1 MRMYKAN
8 IAYTAVSQSRMSQYT
23 TTSGSW
29 YKKTVT
35 QHVDGYSKPRWY
47 VATPMEATVSGES
60 GQICVTGGAATTTSC
75 DDPAH
80 VAIAGVMFSEWKGG
94 NMPQQEDHVSAWEHS
109 QSSFTIAFF
118 AVVLASV
125 TFGIALVAVPALGFA
140 ASVGMAAA
148 AGAAVGA
155 GYAIASTVFGSGGSV
170 TQAQNGIFGATGN
183 GWIQATAPGSEAQRR
198 MVTNIASRFV
208 APQIGATTMTGTQ
221 ALFKGACPEGY
232 TVGQCQ
238 QASLDPGTTWRPDS
252 YTEYNSTRALRAR
265 MAYCTGT
272 LHLSGTAAEQCA
284 APAAMQY

>member
-8 IAYTAVSQSRMSQYT
+8 IAYTAVSQSRMHQYT

-29 YKKTVT
+29 YRKTVT
-35 QHVDGYSKPRWY
+35 QPLATAA
-47 VATPMEATVSGES
+47 VAG
-60 GQICVTGGAATTTSC
+60 
-75 DDPAH
+75 
-80 VAIAGVMFSEWKGG
+80 
-94 NMPQQEDHVSAWEHS
+94 
-109 QSSFTIAFF
+109 
-118 AVVLASV
+118 AVVGV
-125 TFGIALVAVPALGFA
+125 
-140 ASVGMAAA
+140 
-148 AGAAVGA
+148 

-170 TQAQNGIFGATGN
+170 TRAQNGIFGATGN
-183 GWIQATAPGSEAQRR
+183 GWVQATAPGSAAQQL

-221 ALFKGACPEGY
+221 ALYKGSCPEGY

-265 MAYCTGT
+265 MVYCTNT
-272 LHLSGTAAEQCA
+272 LHLTGTAAEQCA